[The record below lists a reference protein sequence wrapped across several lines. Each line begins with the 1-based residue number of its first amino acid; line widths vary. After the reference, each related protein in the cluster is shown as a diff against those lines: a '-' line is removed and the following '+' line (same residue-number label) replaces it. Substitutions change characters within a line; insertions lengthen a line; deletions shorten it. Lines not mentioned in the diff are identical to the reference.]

1 MDIRIDRIRI
11 GVTGCYLVR
20 HEGTILIDAGNSNQ
34 EKRFFSA
41 FEQLGVRPEEIQLIL
56 ATHGHADHI
65 GSAAKIAE
73 ITGAPI
79 AIHQA
84 DQEWLEKGILEV
96 PPGVTRWGRIMRSM
110 FMFGAAESFF
120 RFQPA
125 AAGVVFGDEDFALN
139 DFGIPGKVIAT
150 PGHSPGS
157 VSVLLDNMDA
167 FVGDQAMNGLPFR
180 TKPGLPILAEDIEEV
195 KESWRKML
203 KMKLKTIYPGHG
215 KPFPAEVMR
224 EAIL

>member
-34 EKRFFSA
+34 ENRLLGA
-41 FEQLGVRPEEIQLIL
+41 FERLGVRPEEIQLIL
-56 ATHGHADHI
+56 ATHGHADHV
-65 GSAAKIAE
+65 GSAAKLAE

-84 DQEWLEKGILEV
+84 DQEWLEKGILGT
-96 PPGVTRWGRIMRSM
+96 PPSVTRWGRMMASM
-110 FMFGAAESFF
+110 FGTAESFF

-125 AAGVVFGDEDFALN
+125 AAGVVFGDEDFYLA

-180 TKPGLPILAEDIEEV
+180 TRPGLPILAEDIEAV

-203 KMKLKTIYPGHG
+203 KEELRTIYPGHG
-215 KPFPAEVMR
+215 KPFPAEGMR
-224 EAIL
+224 KAIQS